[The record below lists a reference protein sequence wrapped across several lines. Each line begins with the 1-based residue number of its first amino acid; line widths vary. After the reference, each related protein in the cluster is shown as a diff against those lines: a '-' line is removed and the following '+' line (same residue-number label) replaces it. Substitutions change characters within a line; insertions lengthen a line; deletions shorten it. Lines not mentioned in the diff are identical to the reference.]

1 MDPRTSRGRLPL
13 PQRGIAFGGD
23 YNPEQWPRET
33 WAEDARLMREA
44 GVDLVAVNVFGWAEI
59 EPEPGEY
66 RFEDLDHVMDL
77 LHEHGIAVNLGT
89 GTSTPPPWLT
99 TAHPEV
105 LPVTRDG
112 GTISPGGRQ
121 AWCPS
126 SPVLRDHAERLVR
139 AVAERY
145 GDHPALALWHVSNE
159 LGCHNA
165 LCYCDESAAAFRR
178 WLEKRYGTVDA
189 LNAAWG
195 TSFWS
200 QRYGSFEQVLPPRA
214 TASPENP
221 TQVLDFRRFSSDA
234 LLDWY
239 EAEAAILRA
248 TTTTP
253 VTTNFM
259 VTAHIHTQDY
269 WSWAPHMDV
278 VANDHYLDHRLDDP
292 WAELAFAADTTRG
305 LADGAPWMLM
315 EASHGAVNWQPR
327 NLAKQPGE
335 LERMVLTHVARG
347 ADAVCFFQWRASRAG
362 AERFHSALLPH
373 AGTDSTQW
381 RATLRLGAL
390 LDSLDEVVGTTVTSD
405 VALLFDWQ
413 AWWAAD
419 APGHPTQDVRYL
431 DEVHAMH
438 AALRRAGAAVD
449 VVAPSA
455 DLSGYRLVVVPALY
469 LVTDEAARALDRFV
483 AAGGHALVTYFSG
496 IVDADDHVRTGGY
509 PGAFR
514 DLLGVRS
521 DEFFPL
527 DAGQRV
533 TLDDG
538 RTGDVWTERVEARGA
553 SAVARF
559 ADGPVAGYPAVTRHE
574 HGAGVAWYVATRLDR
589 AGREELVAGALA
601 DAGIDPVLPGAPAE
615 IDAVRRDDGAA
626 SYLFV
631 INHGRIAFVASAPGL
646 DLVTGRSAETHE
658 VPAGGVAVV
667 RETTTDRWRSGQ
679 EATA

>member
-33 WAEDARLMREA
+33 WAEDVRLMREA

-59 EPEPGEY
+59 ERAPGEY

-99 TAHPEV
+99 TRHPEI

-112 GTISPGGRQ
+112 GTVSPGGRQ

-139 AVAERY
+139 TVAERY
-145 GDHPALALWHVSNE
+145 GEHPALALWHVSNE

-178 WLEKRYGTVDA
+178 WLAQRYGTVDA

-200 QRYGSFEQVLPPRA
+200 QRYGSFEEVLPPRA

-239 EAEAAILRA
+239 HAEAAILRA

-259 VTAHIHTQDY
+259 VTAHIATQDY
-269 WSWAPHMDV
+269 RAWAPHMDV
-278 VANDHYLDHRLDDP
+278 VANDHYLDHRLPDP
-292 WAELAFAADTTRG
+292 WAELAFAADATRG

-327 NLAKQPGE
+327 NIAKRPGE

-362 AERFHSALLPH
+362 AEQFHSALLPH
-373 AGTDSTQW
+373 AGTESTQW

-390 LDSLDEVVGTTVTSD
+390 LDSLDDVAGSTVTSD

-413 AWWAAD
+413 AWWATD

-438 AALRRAGAAVD
+438 AALRRSGAGVD
-449 VVAPSA
+449 VVAPGA
-455 DLSGYRLVVVPALY
+455 DLSGYRLVVVPTLF
-469 LVTDEAARALDRFV
+469 LVADEAAAALERYVD
-483 AAGGHALVTYFSG
+483 AGGHLLVTYFSG
-496 IVDADDHVRTGGY
+496 IVDEHDHVRTGGY

-514 DLLGVRS
+514 DVLGLRT

-533 TLDDG
+533 ALDDG
-538 RTGDVWTERVEARGA
+538 GTGQVWTERVETRGA
-553 SAVARF
+553 TVESRF
-559 ADGPVAGYPAVTRHE
+559 TDGPVAGLPAVTRHE
-574 HGAGVAWYVATRLDR
+574 HGAGVARYVATRLDTPDR
-589 AGREELVAGALA
+589 DGLAARALA
-601 DAGIDPVLPGAPAE
+601 DAGVEPVLAGAPATV
-615 IDAVRRDDGAA
+615 DAVRRRDEAS

-631 INHGRIAFVASAPGL
+631 VNHGSEPFVAHAPGVEL
-646 DLVTGRSAETHE
+646 LSGRTADTHE
-658 VPAGGVAVV
+658 VPGGGVAVV
-667 RETTTDRWRSGQ
+667 REQSTTDRRSGQ